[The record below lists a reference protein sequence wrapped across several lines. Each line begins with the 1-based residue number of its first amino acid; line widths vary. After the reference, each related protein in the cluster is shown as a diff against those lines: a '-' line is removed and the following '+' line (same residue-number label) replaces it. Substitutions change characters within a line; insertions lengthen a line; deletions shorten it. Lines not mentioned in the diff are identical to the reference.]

1 MSRRA
6 RRTPRMS
13 MSGYRAQK
21 TIYNRLALPLAYAA
35 VRAAAPF
42 HRKLRETTRG
52 RVGVLDRWT
61 AGAQRLGGR
70 PVWFHVASVG
80 EYEQARP
87 IITKLSVARP
97 DIPVAIS
104 VTSPSGYR
112 YITRKESIGASGN
125 LQFMDYLPFDFS
137 GDARFCLAALS
148 PRLLVFVK
156 FDLWPN
162 LVWEADERGTP
173 VVLVDAT
180 LSETSKRYSAVGRK
194 FYRAVYA
201 SLRKILA
208 ISDADAGRFLE
219 CAPGHP
225 CVVVA
230 GDTRFDRVMERR
242 QNGRGTMGRL
252 SKDGRLTVVA
262 GSTWPRDE
270 EHLLGALSG
279 LAKNHPRV
287 RFVIAPHEPTPERV
301 SGILAWAAGNDLG
314 AATLSSH
321 GRTGGSAGEQVIVV
335 DSVGVLAEIYECGD
349 VAYVGGSFSTGVHN
363 VMEPAVMGVPVL
375 FGPVH
380 RNSFEAMELLR
391 CGAAAEVRNAEEMS
405 GALDSLIA
413 DQSKRSGM
421 GERARSYVESQLGA
435 TERCFDAIREYL

>member
-1 MSRRA
+1 
-6 RRTPRMS
+6 

-21 TIYNRLALPLAYAA
+21 TIYNRLVVPLTYAA

-42 HRKLRETTRG
+42 HGKLRDTTRG
-52 RVGVLDRWT
+52 RAGVLERWA
-61 AGAQRLGGR
+61 AGAERLGGR

-87 IITKLSVARP
+87 IITKLGIARP

-112 YITRKESIGASGN
+112 YIRRKETIGGSGN
-125 LQFMDYLPFDFS
+125 VRFADYLPFDFS
-137 GDARFCLAALS
+137 GNARFCLAALS

-162 LVWEADERGTP
+162 LVWEAAEGGTP

-180 LSETSKRYSAVGRK
+180 LSETSKRYSAAGKK
-194 FYRAVYA
+194 FYRAVY
-201 SLRKILA
+201 SSIKKILA
-208 ISDADAGRFLE
+208 ISEADAGRFLE
-219 CAPGHP
+219 CVPGHP
-225 CVVVA
+225 FVVVA

-242 QNGRGTMGRL
+242 QHGRGTMPKLG
-252 SKDGRLTVVA
+252 KDGWLTVVA
-262 GSTWPRDE
+262 GSTWPKDE
-270 EHLLGALSG
+270 EHLLGALAG
-279 LAKNHPRV
+279 LAKSHPGV

-301 SGILAWAAGNDLG
+301 SGLLAWAAGSGLG
-314 AATLSSH
+314 AETLSSH
-321 GRTGGSAGEQVIVV
+321 GRSGGEAAGEQVIVV

-363 VMEPAVMGVPVL
+363 VMEPAVMGIPVL

-380 RNSFEAMELLR
+380 RNSFEALELLR

-405 GALDSLIA
+405 GALGSLIA
-413 DQSKRSGM
+413 DQSKRSRM
-421 GERARSYVESQLGA
+421 GELARSYVESQLGA